1 MRVFLIL
8 IATLLALP
16 GASTAAEIVVRD
28 DTGRELRLPGPA
40 QRIVSLA
47 PHITEVLFAAG
58 AGERIVGVVAYSD
71 YPEAARGL
79 PQVGGYSNLDMEAI
93 TALRPDLVIAW
104 SSGNRGAHLEKLG
117 ALGIPV
123 YVNEA
128 RSFEGVARSLEMFG
142 RLAATEATAS
152 AAAQA
157 FRARRDA
164 LAQRYAGRAPVR
176 MFYQVWA
183 QPLMTING
191 KHLIS
196 DAIRLCGGIN
206 VFDDLAT
213 LAPSIGV
220 EAVLAANPEAIVASG
235 MDAARPEW
243 LDEWRRWPD
252 LAASAAGNLYF
263 IAPELIQ
270 RHTPRILD
278 GTAQLCE
285 HLQAARA
292 KRVAPGVNRPD

>member
-8 IATLLALP
+8 IATLLTLAAAP
-16 GASTAAEIVVRD
+16 PAAAEIVIRD
-28 DTGRELRLPGPA
+28 DADRELHLPGPA

-58 AGERIVGVVAYSD
+58 AGERVVGVVAYSD
-71 YPEAARGL
+71 YPEAARAL

-93 TALRPDLVIAW
+93 TALAPDLVIAW
-104 SSGNRGAHLEKLG
+104 RSGNRGAHLEKLG

-128 RSFEGVARSLEMFG
+128 RSFEGVARSLEVFG
-142 RLAATEATAS
+142 RLTATETTAN

-220 EAVLAANPEAIVASG
+220 EAVLAANPEVIVASG
-235 MDAARPEW
+235 RDAARPEW
-243 LDEWRRWPD
+243 LDEWRRWPE
-252 LAASAAGNLYF
+252 LAASAADNLYF

-285 HLQAARA
+285 HLESARR
-292 KRVAPGVNRPD
+292 KRFGGTQQ

>member
-1 MRVFLIL
+1 MRAFLIL
-8 IATLLALP
+8 ITTLLALP

-28 DTGRELRLPGPA
+28 DIGRELRLPGPA

-58 AGERIVGVVAYSD
+58 AGEHIVGVVAYSD
-71 YPEAARGL
+71 YPEAARHL
-79 PQVGGYSNLDMEAI
+79 PQVGGYSNIDMEAI

-104 SSGNRGAHLEKLG
+104 SSGNRSAHLDKLG

-142 RLAATEATAS
+142 RLAATEAAANTAAS
-152 AAAQA
+152 A

-164 LAQRYAGRAPVR
+164 LAQRYAGRPPVR

-206 VFDDLAT
+206 VFDDLAP

-243 LDEWRRWPD
+243 LDEWRRWPE
-252 LAASAAGNLYF
+252 LAANAKENLYF

-285 HLQAARA
+285 HLESARR
-292 KRVAPGVNRPD
+292 KRGAVPAN